1 MGKRCPHKSKR
12 FRLTL
17 NRGHRRLA
25 VWLVGAHLVVGLVL
39 GGITRW
45 SVNIPPRYPDYAVF
59 LLAGF
64 VFAQACLVGIW
75 GALGSGSWVIR
86 LIGVAVGV
94 PYLGLVFGFAID
106 ELDFEIVLMVA
117 ATAVSVASP
126 LLVTRHF
133 GAEVIS
139 DRTNAPMRPQTQ
151 FSIRQLMLLTAVVA
165 CLLTLGRW
173 LRPGLV
179 VNDAVFV
186 GVVAG
191 TFAVIGVAAP
201 WSLIG
206 AGRMWATVPVL
217 FGLAVAVAFAPP
229 RLTPA
234 EDTPLWATATLT
246 EALTLTVTL
255 GVLRYRGYQL
265 RRQRR

>member
-1 MGKRCPHKSKR
+1 MSSSE
-12 FRLTL
+12 TTD
-17 NRGHRRLA
+17 RGLRWLA
-25 VWLVGAHLVVGLVL
+25 LWLVGVHLAVGLVL

-45 SVNIPPRYPDYAVF
+45 WDPEYLVF
-59 LLAGF
+59 ALAGIA
-64 VFAQACLVGIW
+64 FAQASLLGIW
-75 GALGSGSWVIR
+75 GAFGSGSWVIR
-86 LIGVAVGV
+86 LIGVGVGV

-106 ELDFEIVLMVA
+106 ELEFEIVLMVA
-117 ATAVSVASP
+117 ATAVSVAGP
-126 LLVTRHF
+126 LLVARHF
-133 GAEVIS
+133 GAEVTY
-139 DRTNAPMRPQTQ
+139 DRTNDPMRPQTQ
-151 FSIRQLMLLTAVVA
+151 FSIRQLMLLTVVVA

-179 VNDAVFV
+179 VHDAVFV

-201 WSLIG
+201 WSLMG
-206 AGRMWATVPVL
+206 TGRMWATVPVL

-246 EALTLTVTL
+246 EALTVALTL
-255 GVLRYRGYQL
+255 GVLRHRGYRL
-265 RRQRR
+265 RRRRR